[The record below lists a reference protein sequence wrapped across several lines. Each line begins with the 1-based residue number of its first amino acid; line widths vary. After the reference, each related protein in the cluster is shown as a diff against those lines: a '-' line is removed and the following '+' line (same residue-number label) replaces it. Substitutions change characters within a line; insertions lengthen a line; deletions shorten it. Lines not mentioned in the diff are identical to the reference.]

1 MSKLNL
7 NKKLKGHDLIGDIIG
22 KPDLNNDDGDIKQ
35 IKTYLLIPFKNHPF
49 KLYDGEK
56 LNDLVES
63 IKEYGILSP
72 VIAREVENQE
82 ELELLSGHNRVNA
95 AKIIGLETVPTII
108 KNVDDDTAQIIVAE
122 ANFRQRQDFLPSEKA
137 RAYKM
142 QLDALKRQG
151 KKRDNDIC
159 SNGTETETSREEV
172 AKNNDTSAA
181 QIRRYVRLNFL
192 TEKLLDMV
200 DNKILSFRPAVE
212 ISYLSEEGQQIIE
225 SLISNQG
232 IKISLKQAERLREL
246 EKSLGV
252 LNLNTILQVLSEKK
266 KEKKKL
272 EIPVSKVKAYFDD
285 NITDEEM
292 INFIL
297 NLLESNMQEG
307 K

>member
-7 NKKLKGHDLIGDIIG
+7 NKKLKGQDLIGDIIG

-72 VIAREVENQE
+72 VIAREIEDQE

-151 KKRDNDIC
+151 KKRDNDFC
-159 SNGTETETSREEV
+159 SNGTEAETSREEV
-172 AKNNDTSAA
+172 AKNNDTSSA
-181 QIRRYVRLNFL
+181 QIRRYIRLNFL
-192 TEKLLDMV
+192 TENLLDTV
-200 DNKILSFRPAVE
+200 DSKILSFRPAVE
-212 ISYLSEEGQQIIE
+212 LSYLSEESQQIIE

-292 INFIL
+292 INIIL

>member
-7 NKKLKGHDLIGDIIG
+7 NKKLKGHDLISDIIG
-22 KPDLNNDDGDIKQ
+22 KPDINNDDGDIKQ
-35 IKTYLLIPFKNHPF
+35 VKTYLLIPFKNHPF

-63 IKEYGILSP
+63 IKEYGVLSP
-72 VIAREVENQE
+72 VIAREIENQD

-95 AKIIGLETVPTII
+95 AKIIGLKTVPTII

-122 ANFRQRQDFLPSEKA
+122 ANFKQRQDFLPSEKA
-137 RAYKM
+137 KAYKM

-151 KKRDNDIC
+151 KKKNNDLC
-159 SNGTETETSREEV
+159 SNGTEAETSREEV

-181 QIRRYVRLNFL
+181 QIRRYIRLNFL
-192 TEKLLDMV
+192 TGNLLDMV
-200 DNKILSFRPAVE
+200 DNKVLSFRPAVE
-212 ISYLSEEGQQIIE
+212 ISYLSEESQQIIQ
-225 SLISNQG
+225 SLINNQG
-232 IKISLKQAERLREL
+232 IKISLKQAESLREL

-252 LNLNTILQVLSEKK
+252 LNFDTILKVLSENK
-266 KEKKKL
+266 KEKKKI
-272 EIPVSKVKAYFDD
+272 EIPMSKVKAYFDD
-285 NITDEEM
+285 NISDEEM
-292 INFIL
+292 INYII

>member
-35 IKTYLLIPFKNHPF
+35 IKTDLLIPFKNHPF

-159 SNGTETETSREEV
+159 SNGAETETSREEV

-212 ISYLSEEGQQIIE
+212 ISYLSEESQQIIE

-232 IKISLKQAERLREL
+232 IKISLKHAEKLREL

-252 LNLNTILQVLSEKK
+252 LNLNTMLQVLSEKK

-272 EIPVSKVKAYFDD
+272 EIPVFKVKAYFDD

-292 INFIL
+292 INIIL

>member
-7 NKKLKGHDLIGDIIG
+7 NKKLKGHDLISDIIG
-22 KPDLNNDDGDIKQ
+22 KPDLNNDEGDIKQ

-72 VIAREVENQE
+72 VIAREIENQE

-108 KNVDDDTAQIIVAE
+108 KNVDDDTAQIIVTE
-122 ANFRQRQDFLPSEKA
+122 ANFRQRQGFLPSEKA

-142 QLDALKRQG
+142 QLDALKRRG
-151 KKRDNDIC
+151 KKRDNYIC
-159 SNGTETETSREEV
+159 SNGTEAETSREEV

-181 QIRRYVRLNFL
+181 QIRRYIRLNFL
-192 TEKLLDMV
+192 TENLLDMV

-212 ISYLSEEGQQIIE
+212 ISYLSEESQQIIE

-252 LNLNTILQVLSEKK
+252 MNLSTILQVLSEKK

-292 INFIL
+292 INIIL

>member
-7 NKKLKGHDLIGDIIG
+7 NKKLKGQDLIGDIIG
-22 KPDLNNDDGDIKQ
+22 KPDLNNDNGDIKQ

-72 VIAREVENQE
+72 VIAREIEDQE

-151 KKRDNDIC
+151 KKRDNDFC
-159 SNGTETETSREEV
+159 SNGTEAETSREEV

-181 QIRRYVRLNFL
+181 QIRRYIRLNFL
-192 TEKLLDMV
+192 TENLLDMV

-212 ISYLSEEGQQIIE
+212 ISYLSEESQKIIE
-225 SLISNQG
+225 SLINNQR
-232 IKISLKQAERLREL
+232 IKISLKHAEKLREF
-246 EKSLGV
+246 EKSQSV
-252 LNLNTILQVLSEKK
+252 LSLDSILKVLSEKK
-266 KEKKKL
+266 KEKNRL

-285 NITDEEM
+285 SITEEEM
-292 INFIL
+292 INIIL
-297 NLLESNMQEG
+297 NLLESNIKEG